1 MTIHNKFS
9 FAIYS
14 ILFFGFFVYTF
25 AVLKGFPDIFGGM
38 FTISILI
45 FFPAVLL
52 KYLINLKNESNAIEW
67 IYFLLLCYVFFYSM
81 IAAVFM
87 NTSLSDPPVL
97 KGLVFICYSL
107 VGWYL
112 GRFVTLE
119 NYIFRNINYISII
132 SIVGFFFY
140 NYNQ

>member
-67 IYFLLLCYVFFYSM
+67 IYFLLLCYVFFLELRFLDLCSR
-81 IAAVFM
+81 
-87 NTSLSDPPVL
+87 
-97 KGLVFICYSL
+97 
-107 VGWYL
+107 VGRL
-112 GRFVTLE
+112 L
-119 NYIFRNINYISII
+119 
-132 SIVGFFFY
+132 
-140 NYNQ
+140 